1 MTLLSVSR
9 AGVDFGAS
17 KIFDNVSLTV
27 AAGQRW
33 GVVGRNGT
41 GKTTLFRLLTGEI
54 EPTRGEIAKR
64 PGLRVSLLEQH
75 REFGGAPTV
84 WEAAA
89 GPFAELLALERDLI
103 AQAERLGQDESRPC
117 EIWRESRAVRTRRR
131 LHDRAARRRGA
142 ARSGLRPSDGSHDA
156 RRAVERRR
164 TRSARA
170 RAPARRSRRRA
181 LARRAD
187 EPPRPRDDRLARGLP
202 CRDAR

>member
-1 MTLLSVSR
+1 MTLFSVSR

-17 KIFDNVSLTV
+17 KIFDNVSFTV

-75 REFGGAPTV
+75 REFGGASTV

-89 GPFAELLALERDLI
+89 GPFADLLALEPI
-103 AQAERLGQDESRPC
+103 
-117 EIWRESRAVRTRRR
+117 
-131 LHDRAARRRGA
+131 
-142 ARSGLRPSDGSHDA
+142 
-156 RRAVERRR
+156 
-164 TRSARA
+164 
-170 RAPARRSRRRA
+170 
-181 LARRAD
+181 
-187 EPPRPRDDRLARGLP
+187 
-202 CRDAR
+202 